1 MAIQRHHDIVHRHAE
16 FFRRCTDDTQ
26 VSLMRYRPV
35 QLRTVK
41 IIRRQRLINDVR
53 QFRYRNLEDFVA
65 AIVR

>member
-1 MAIQRHHDIVHRHAE
+1 
-16 FFRRCTDDTQ
+16 
-26 VSLMRYRPV
+26 MRNQPV

-65 AIVR
+65 RHRQMN

>member
-1 MAIQRHHDIVHRHAE
+1 MAIERHHDIVHRHTE
-16 FFRRCTDDTQ
+16 FFRRCTDNTGGQ
-26 VSLMRYRPV
+26 PMRNQPV

-41 IIRRQRLINDVR
+41 IIRPQRLINDVR